1 LHGGDLREIKVGV
14 ATDVAVLS
22 PSGPSL
28 NALSTT
34 ATLHCLAGCAAGEV
48 TGMVLGSALGL
59 ADLATL
65 VLAVGLA
72 FLFGY
77 ILTSLPLLRSG
88 LALAAVVPIAV
99 AADTVSISLMEAI
112 DNAVVLA
119 VPGALD
125 AGLSEP
131 LFWGP
136 LLGGFAVAFGPAFFV
151 NRALIRR
158 GRGCCPGSRR
168 QAGA

>member
-1 LHGGDLREIKVGV
+1 M
-14 ATDVAVLS
+14 ATEAAVLA
-22 PSGPSL
+22 PTGQSL
-28 NALSTT
+28 NALSAT
-34 ATLHCLAGCAAGEV
+34 ATSHCLAGCAAGEV
-48 TGMVLGSALGL
+48 TGMVVGSALGL
-59 ADLATL
+59 ANLAT
-65 VLAVGLA
+65 VALAVGLA

-99 AADTVSISLMEAI
+99 AADTVSISVMEAI

-119 VPGALD
+119 VPGAMD
-125 AGLSEP
+125 AGLNQP

-136 LLGGFAVAFGPAFFV
+136 LLGGFAVAFGPAFLV

-158 GRGCCPGSRR
+158 GRGCCPGTRH
-168 QAGA
+168 QAST